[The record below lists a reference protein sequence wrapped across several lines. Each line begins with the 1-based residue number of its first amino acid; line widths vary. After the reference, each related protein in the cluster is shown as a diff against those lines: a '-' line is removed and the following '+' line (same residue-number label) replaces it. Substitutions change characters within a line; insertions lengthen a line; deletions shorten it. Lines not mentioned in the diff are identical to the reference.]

1 MLSEKRHEIILDLLR
16 KKGSITVVEI
26 RDQLGISE
34 STIRRD
40 LNQLDREGRLTKVFG
55 GAVLKEN
62 TYLAKELS
70 VPEKLH
76 VNEDE
81 KRVIAR
87 YAASLI
93 KPDDYVYLDAGTTTG
108 YMIDYIIEK
117 DATYVTNAVDHAK
130 RLGAKEIHVILV
142 GGELRGNTEAV
153 VGAQAILTLQKHHFT
168 KGFFGTNGISPSY
181 GLTTPDASEA
191 LVKETAIG
199 QCDLRYILSDES
211 KFDEVS
217 SVTFAD
223 FNDVD
228 IITNA
233 IPKGYEKY
241 QNLIDVMTN

>member
-62 TYLAKELS
+62 TYQAKELS

-81 KRVIAR
+81 KRAIAR

-130 RLGAKEIHVILV
+130 RLGAKGIHVILV
-142 GGELRGNTEAV
+142 GG
-153 VGAQAILTLQKHHFT
+153 
-168 KGFFGTNGISPSY
+168 
-181 GLTTPDASEA
+181 
-191 LVKETAIG
+191 
-199 QCDLRYILSDES
+199 
-211 KFDEVS
+211 
-217 SVTFAD
+217 
-223 FNDVD
+223 
-228 IITNA
+228 
-233 IPKGYEKY
+233 
-241 QNLIDVMTN
+241 